1 MTCLRPK
8 HNSLWLGAR
17 GNNVSLIKADRMG
30 GLQKCLYTPPPKY
43 TSLLLLRVPG
53 GGQSALFRL
62 YENAFSSTSKCL
74 LFRTQKKIASY
85 GRESSLLAASK
96 LFLPDENALFEREKA
111 FLSRKLE

>member
-1 MTCLRPK
+1 M
-8 HNSLWLGAR
+8 
-17 GNNVSLIKADRMG
+17 SLIKADRIG
-30 GLQKCLYTPPPKY
+30 GGAKVPLYAPSKIHFSF
-43 TSLLLLRVPG
+43 TSESAVG

>member
-1 MTCLRPK
+1 MFVIFVYARCQKYLLFAFWSGQGPK
-8 HNSLWLGAR
+8 
-17 GNNVSLIKADRMG
+17 V
-30 GLQKCLYTPPPKY
+30 T
-43 TSLLLLRVPG
+43 
-53 GGQSALFRL
+53 QSAFFRL

>member
-1 MTCLRPK
+1 MP
-8 HNSLWLGAR
+8 
-17 GNNVSLIKADRMG
+17 
-30 GLQKCLYTPPPKY
+30 LYAPSKIHFSF
-43 TSLLLLRVPG
+43 TSESAG

-96 LFLPDENALFEREKA
+96 LFFPDENNLFEREIISKTG
-111 FLSRKLE
+111 